1 MKMLFEWNN
10 KTLII
15 APERM
20 DELIKL
26 IMQSAEEVYE
36 HKKNWSTKEESHHVY
51 PISACDFG
59 VQEIRVLSD
68 ELYALGKLRGKPEE

>member
-1 MKMLFEWNN
+1 MKMLFEWGH

-15 APERM
+15 SPEKM
-20 DELIKL
+20 GEIMTLV
-26 IMQSAEEVYE
+26 MQSAEEVYE
-36 HKKNWSTKEESHHVY
+36 FKKNWSTKEESHHVF
-51 PISACDFG
+51 PVNVGDFG